1 MAIDFAILKLRN
13 TKMIAS
19 SSKDGKGFGFST
31 MAQHEPS
38 TSDRFGPT
46 SSGKSNYSR
55 KVKQE
60 HDASSRCRCS
70 NLVAPLY
77 ASILELG
84 SKGPISRKKFAKCFH
99 LYSKA
104 LSSKRLKIFKD
115 LIAEEIH
122 KFFGHVHNKNGYS
135 YVFSENP

>member
-1 MAIDFAILKLRN
+1 MAIDFAILKLGN

-38 TSDRFGPT
+38 TSNRFGPT
-46 SSGKSNYSR
+46 SSGKSNYSK

-70 NLVAPLY
+70 SLVTPLY

-84 SKGPISRKKFAKCFH
+84 SKGPMGYH
-99 LYSKA
+99 
-104 LSSKRLKIFKD
+104 
-115 LIAEEIH
+115 
-122 KFFGHVHNKNGYS
+122 FFRYGKGDYDGVGERQEDELGD
-135 YVFSENP
+135 VC